1 MDNKLETLADDLYTL
16 VNDLKSQTIEGEI
29 TAVKVSGKNQYIT
42 IKNGDF
48 QISCISW
55 SFIHDVS
62 TSNVVELRGELK
74 VMKKNLSIY
83 FNIRKLSIKGEGNI
97 ITEFNKL
104 KNKVVSLGYC
114 DNKRKLITFPLNI
127 AIITSLEGAAIQD
140 ILQTFRLDNF
150 IGNIYIKNAIVQ
162 GKSCPS
168 SVIEG
173 INFFNSTEF
182 KIGTA
187 KYTGEDDMMGEDGGM
202 MGEDGDIMGNDGG
215 MGEDGGISDD
225 GDTMDDDGGM
235 VGGNRAI
242 TNKNIDL
249 LLVTR
254 GGGSNEDLLGFS
266 DFSVLEAI
274 HNSNI
279 ITISAVG
286 HQIDNQLSDIVAD
299 YSFAT
304 PSIAAKFIVERQKE
318 FIKKLVDVKNDY
330 VKIYDMY
337 SKSRDSLLQLDY
349 NEIIKNYDKIHIN
362 NKIGSYRTH
371 VNNIIMHYNNTKSF
385 VFDMISKIKPTLFNK
400 DKEICSVKDL
410 ENNAPKKLDIV
421 FHDGKATIYYKLQ
434 SLTYV

>member
-1 MDNKLETLADDLYTL
+1 MDNKLETLADDLFIL
-16 VNDLKSQTIEGEI
+16 VNNIPGQVIEGEI
-29 TAVKVSGKNQYIT
+29 IAIKVSGKNQYIT

-55 SFIHDVS
+55 SCIHDAVI
-62 TSNVVELRGELK
+62 SNLVELKGEVK
-74 VMKKNLSIY
+74 VMKKNMSIY
-83 FNIRKLSIKGEGNI
+83 FNIKKLSIKGDGNI

-114 DNKRKLITFPLNI
+114 DNKKKLTSFPLNI
-127 AIITSLEGAAIQD
+127 AIVTSLEGAAIQD

-168 SVIEG
+168 SVVES
-173 INFFNSTEF
+173 INFFN
-182 KIGTA
+182 
-187 KYTGEDDMMGEDGGM
+187 DDDFEITVVHGVGDVKGGGDEKGCEKDGG
-202 MGEDGDIMGNDGG
+202 GGGGGDVKGG
-215 MGEDGGISDD
+215 GRR
-225 GDTMDDDGGM
+225 
-235 VGGNRAI
+235 VI
-242 TNKNIDL
+242 TSKNIDV

-266 DFSVLEAI
+266 DFVVLEAI
-274 HNSNI
+274 HKSNI

-299 YSFAT
+299 YNFAT
-304 PSIAAKFIVERQKE
+304 PSIASKFIVERQKE
-318 FIKKLVDVKNDY
+318 FISNMIDIKSNI
-330 VKIYDMY
+330 VKIYDTY
-337 SKSRDSLLQLDY
+337 YKSRDSLLQLDY
-349 NEIIKNYDKIHIN
+349 NEIVKNYDKININ
-362 NKIGSYRTH
+362 NKLGSYRTY

-385 VFDMISKIKPTLFNK
+385 VFDMISKIKPMLFNK
-400 DKEICSVKDL
+400 DKEICSVKEL

>member
-1 MDNKLETLADDLYTL
+1 MDNKLETLADDLFIL
-16 VNDLKSQTIEGEI
+16 VNNIPSQVIEGEI
-29 TAVKVSGKNQYIT
+29 TAIKVSGKNQYIT

-55 SFIHDVS
+55 SFIHDAVI
-62 TSNVVELRGELK
+62 SNLVELRGEVK
-74 VMKKNLSIY
+74 VMKKNMSIY
-83 FNIRKLSIKGEGNI
+83 FNIRKLSIKGDGNI

-104 KNKVVSLGYC
+104 KNKVISLGYC
-114 DNKRKLITFPLNI
+114 DNKKKLVSFPLNV
-127 AIITSLEGAAIQD
+127 AIVTSLEGAAIQD

-168 SVIEG
+168 SVVES
-173 INFFNSTEF
+173 INFFNDDEF
-182 KIGTA
+182 
-187 KYTGEDDMMGEDGGM
+187 E
-202 MGEDGDIMGNDGG
+202 IMVEHRG
-215 MGEDGGISDD
+215 SDD
-225 GDTMDDDGGM
+225 EKE
-235 VGGNRAI
+235 GNKEERRVV

-266 DFSVLEAI
+266 DFAVLEAI
-274 HNSNI
+274 HKSNI

-304 PSIAAKFIVERQKE
+304 PSIASKFIVERQKE
-318 FIKKLVDVKNDY
+318 FISNMMDVKSGIDN
-330 VKIYDMY
+330 IFDMY

-349 NEIIKNYDKIHIN
+349 NEIIKNYDKININ
-362 NKIGSYRTH
+362 NKLGSYRTY

-385 VFDMISKIKPTLFNK
+385 VYDMISKIKPTLFNK
-400 DKEICSVKDL
+400 NKEICSVKEL
-410 ENNAPKKLDIV
+410 EDNAPKKLDIV

-434 SLTYV
+434 SLTYI